1 MKMGRGIWLFPGVS
15 VTFAEEE
22 HHVTCDRCD
31 NEATIHLTQVL
42 DGKVKKVHL
51 CEACAKEQGF
61 DINETMS
68 VTDLLLGK
76 PESGPLMPMELS
88 SSCPSCHMTR
98 ADFKKT
104 GRLGCPDC
112 YTHFAEGLAP
122 LLDAVQRGSQH
133 VGKIPSRE
141 SVRVQK
147 TAEMS
152 ALQRELDKAIAEE
165 RYEDA
170 AALRDRIKSC
180 EQAMATQPGDQAE

>member
-1 MKMGRGIWLFPGVS
+1 M
-15 VTFAEEE
+15 
-22 HHVTCDRCD
+22 TCDRCHK
-31 NEATIHLTQVL
+31 EATIHLTQVL

-61 DINETMS
+61 DVNETMS

-76 PESGPLMPMELS
+76 PESGPLMEEELT
-88 SSCPSCHMTR
+88 SSCPACHMSLS
-98 ADFKKT
+98 DFRKT

-112 YTHFAEGLAP
+112 YKHFAVGLAP
-122 LLDAVQRGSQH
+122 LLQAVQRGEQH

-152 ALQRELDKAIAEE
+152 ALQKELDKAIQDE

-180 EQAMATQPGDQAE
+180 ELTMATHPGDTVHED